1 MTIIDLF
8 DNYVPRSIVNYVPL
22 PFYTHLAVNILNA
35 AIYVNSSIANK
46 YDAFDHSIA
55 GIDVNKSINGEVA
68 VYSTEY
74 AVSSVI
80 DSLKKALAFS
90 ICKLLTSPIP
100 STYFKRTIT
109 GCIPLNTKEF
119 KTTVKIAKD
128 ETKNVRL
135 ICKAFRPT
143 YNAKGDMTRGESCY
157 VEFNSQDAWIVYHM
171 ILHSRQ
177 FAEDMFG
184 KDKVDHVVGFE
195 KNPMQIEQLRLYA
208 EETEK
213 IETEYYQMVREL
225 NKQMM
230 DEMDAIKEKYGK
242 AVREKLMEKE
252 TLKES
257 LNKQFEDCLT
267 LI

>member
-1 MTIIDLF
+1 MTMINF
-8 DNYVPRSIVNYVPL
+8 TKFNNYVPL
-22 PFYTHLAVNILNA
+22 PFYTHLVVNILNA
-35 AIYVNSSIANK
+35 AIYANSSIANK
-46 YDAFDHSIA
+46 FDAFDHSIA
-55 GIDVNKSINGEVA
+55 GLDMTKSMNGEV
-68 VYSTEY
+68 VVFSIGY
-74 AVSSVI
+74 AVPSVV
-80 DSLKKALAFS
+80 DSVKKALAFS
-90 ICKLLTSPIP
+90 VCKLLTNSIP

-109 GCIPLNTKEF
+109 GYIPLNTKET
-119 KTTVKIAKD
+119 KTTMKIAKD

-143 YNAKGDMTRGESCY
+143 RNEKGDMARGESCF

-171 ILHSRQ
+171 ILHDRQ
-177 FAEDMFG
+177 FVEDRFG
-184 KDKVDHVVGFE
+184 KDKVDHVTGFE

-213 IETEYYQMVREL
+213 IETEYYQIVREL

-230 DEMDAIKEKYGK
+230 DEIDAIKEKYGK